1 MHLHLYVVMKNSKGD
16 EEYKDIIC
24 DMAHVD
30 TMILIFSSDHD
41 LRHDVKSNAKH
52 STTEQENEVAF
63 DKQEQVLRAT

>member
-1 MHLHLYVVMKNSKGD
+1 MKNTKGD

-24 DMAHVD
+24 NMAHVD
-30 TMILIFSSDHD
+30 KMIFIFSSDYD
-41 LRHDVKSNAKH
+41 LRHNVESNAKH